1 MADSERGNHGGMLTL
16 AKAEGKRQK
25 AEGKRQKAKISAPM
39 AGPYRNN
46 CDLWAQA
53 GLIPALSGLTA
64 QGTPVAIGGGYGQA
78 L

>member
-16 AKAEGKRQK
+16 AKAK
-25 AEGKRQKAKISAPM
+25 GKRQKAKISAPM